1 MLTKYQGCILGAVL
15 GDALAMPN
23 ESAPCR
29 ISRTPVFSKAYKGHP
44 NQDLFAGQYTDDGQI
59 ILIAARNL
67 VEGKFSRENYVK
79 ELLRTYNLNKFRYP
93 DGATLSACKKME
105 TAKKTADC
113 GVFSDSA
120 GCLSLAVPFALG
132 YADKKEM
139 AQELVSACILTQTHP
154 AAHAGTLG
162 LALCLKK
169 IAETGSFDEG
179 ISDMRLAAQ
188 HMEPN
193 LAAKI
198 DEAILEER
206 RTTPVEYAI
215 NIIGTTSSVYHT
227 LPMAVFLCKRMI
239 KRPSELLAVAA
250 SIGGNCGTIAMIC
263 GAVCGMLYGPRA
275 LPENLLPDLERA
287 GIFAELGEKLY
298 FRAYP
303 PVIDKIEE
311 EEEPEAEAET
321 EAEAE
326 KEEGTDAEKEKEQEA
341 GEKVDEGEKSDAN
354 SSESEGKKEE

>member
-1 MLTKYQGCILGAVL
+1 MLSKYQGCILGAVL

-23 ESAPCR
+23 EAAPCR
-29 ISRTPVFSKAYKGHP
+29 ISHTPAFGRAYKGHP

-67 VEGKFSRENYVK
+67 AEGKFSSENYVK
-79 ELLRTYNLNKFRYP
+79 ELLRTHNLNKFRYP
-93 DGATLSACKKME
+93 DGATLTACKKME

-120 GCLSLAVPFALG
+120 GCLCLAVPFALA

-139 AQELVSACILTQTHP
+139 AQDLVSTCILTQTHP

-169 IAETGSFDEG
+169 IGETGDLDEG
-179 ISDMRLAAQ
+179 IKDLLLAARN
-188 HMEPN
+188 MEPN

-198 DEAILEER
+198 DEAVLEER
-206 RTTPVEYAI
+206 RGTPVEYAL

-227 LPMAVFLCKRMI
+227 LPMAVFLCKRLI
-239 KRPSELLAVAA
+239 SCPSELLAVAS
-250 SIGGNCGTIAMIC
+250 SIGGNCGTVAMIC
-263 GAVCGMLYGPRA
+263 GAVCGMLYGMRA
-275 LPENLLPDLERA
+275 LPENLLPALERA
-287 GIFAELGEKLY
+287 GIFAELAEKLY
-298 FRAYP
+298 YRAYP

-311 EEEPEAEAET
+311 DEEPEEKPGAEDA
-321 EAEAE
+321 ADSDE
-326 KEEGTDAEKEKEQEA
+326 K
-341 GEKVDEGEKSDAN
+341 KSED
-354 SSESEGKKEE
+354 SKDGKESEEKKE